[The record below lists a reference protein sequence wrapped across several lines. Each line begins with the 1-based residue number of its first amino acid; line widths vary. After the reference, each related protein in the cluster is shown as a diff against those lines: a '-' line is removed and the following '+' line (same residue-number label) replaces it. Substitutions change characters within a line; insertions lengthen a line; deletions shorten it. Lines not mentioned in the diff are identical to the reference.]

1 MLNSDNKFS
10 PVKAFTKEL
19 SEQSEEG
26 ESAKTSEKE
35 IIENELKEQDQEEPV
50 VPTEGELKAA
60 KLDEEKFLPEIPSH
74 TQYLIVGGGTA
85 AMSAFKAIRANDP
98 SARVIKN

>member
-10 PVKAFTKEL
+10 PLKAFTKEQT
-19 SEQSEEG
+19 EQSVE
-26 ESAKTSEKE
+26 TSEKE
-35 IIENELKEQDQEEPV
+35 VVANESKEQEQEEIAI
-50 VPTEGELKAA
+50 PTEAELKAA

-74 TQYLIVGGGTA
+74 AQYLIVGGGTA

-98 SARVIKN
+98 TARVILN